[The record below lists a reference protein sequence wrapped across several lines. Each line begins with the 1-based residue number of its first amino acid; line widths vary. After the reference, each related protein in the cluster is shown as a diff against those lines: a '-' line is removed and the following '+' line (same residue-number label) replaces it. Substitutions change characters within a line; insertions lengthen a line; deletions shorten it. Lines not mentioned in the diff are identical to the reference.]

1 MTATRSAAAVA
12 EAKKGLGRENK
23 APKLTPPP
31 YPLPLTPPPAPLSLS
46 LPLVSPGYSGSSDQY
61 IDNNVRFAL
70 SAARFLALGGGV
82 AGGRKRTVR
91 VLTPD
96 ATELARCKQV
106 NEAALRALGPMGV
119 SVGHLRES
127 APSRLA
133 SLAAAFGG
141 GGGGGGSSSSG
152 GAGAGAGASGGGGS
166 SGSNVAAAAN
176 GNAFGPPPVAADVYI
191 VVNAS
196 TVELPDAEKYANA
209 LPADAA
215 LVFWNLE
222 LDTLRADLG
231 LFGFPGKDL
240 QFRFLCQFTPA
251 FYVRPRD
258 YAASVRERVCYFF
271 FWLGGECFP
280 FFPFGKK
287 GEKEGEERQEKN
299 DPPKFFISKKKKN
312 SFPPPHRSPPL
323 RS

>member
-1 MTATRSAAAVA
+1 MQRRSAAAAAAVA
-12 EAKKGLGRENK
+12 EAEKGENK
-23 APKLTPPP
+23 RQKTNLHQPSLSH
-31 YPLPLTPPPAPLSLS
+31 YPS
-46 LPLVSPGYSGSSDQY
+46 LPLPPPPLPSGYSGSSDQY

-70 SAARFLALGGGV
+70 SAARFLALGGGAAV
-82 AGGRKRTVR
+82 GARKRTVR

-119 SVGHLRES
+119 SVGHLREA

-141 GGGGGGSSSSG
+141 GGGGGGGGGDSGASTSGSSSG
-152 GAGAGAGASGGGGS
+152 S
-166 SGSNVAAAAN
+166 AAPAAN

-258 YAASVRERVCYFF
+258 YAASVRESFLWTEECFF
-271 FWLGGECFP
+271 F
-280 FFPFGKK
+280 K
-287 GEKEGEERQEKN
+287 GEK
-299 DPPKFFISKKKKN
+299 
-312 SFPPPHRSPPL
+312 
-323 RS
+323 

>member
-1 MTATRSAAAVA
+1 MARSRSANETNPPTDGAFN
-12 EAKKGLGRENK
+12 L
-23 APKLTPPP
+23 PTPPP
-31 YPLPLTPPPAPLSLS
+31 EKLPLSLPPPHPPS
-46 LPLVSPGYSGSSDQY
+46 HPPPGYSGSSDQY

-82 AGGRKRTVR
+82 PGATKRTVR

-96 ATELARCKQV
+96 ATELARCQKV

-141 GGGGGGSSSSG
+141 GGASGDGASTSG
-152 GAGAGAGASGGGGS
+152 GAAASGS
-166 SGSNVAAAAN
+166 
-176 GNAFGPPPVAADVYI
+176 AFGPPPVAADVYI

-196 TVELPDAEKYANA
+196 TVELPDAERYAA
-209 LPADAA
+209 SIPSGAA
-215 LVFWNLE
+215 FVLWNLE

-240 QFRFLCQFTPA
+240 QYRFLCRFTPA

-258 YAASVRERVCYFF
+258 YAASV
-271 FWLGGECFP
+271 
-280 FFPFGKK
+280 
-287 GEKEGEERQEKN
+287 
-299 DPPKFFISKKKKN
+299 
-312 SFPPPHRSPPL
+312 SF
-323 RS
+323 